1 MKESKGVLLELVSE
15 SLKFSESFKELK
27 GLRDNIDYIKNA
39 EKQLSQLNNQSQ
51 EYRKTLTDL
60 ERAERQKQKAMSETA
75 IDLQKLK
82 LETAQL
88 NKEKKETARALLG
101 LITPY
106 ERFAKEVKEAKQEAS
121 NLGAQMLMLENRHKA
136 GKITKQYYNE
146 ELRKLSDRYTTA
158 RLKAIGLD
166 QQIKKLDNSVGN
178 HQRNV
183 GNYSSAIGKIS
194 GTLTSVMA
202 GFGVVVGVDMFAGIV
217 KSSYDTIKT
226 LDAQNKALKEVFQTE
241 EQVAFQKQYI
251 SDISNKYGLE
261 ILSTTEAYTK
271 YAAAIKGTNLE
282 GEKGREIFTAFSGAT
297 SKLGLSAE
305 EQKGIFKALE
315 QMISKG
321 KIQAEE
327 LRGQLGDRMSG
338 AFKLFADGL
347 GISTAELDAQLKAGK
362 VYSEDVLPKIAEQL
376 QKQYDLASETDTLT
390 SAQNRLT
397 NAWNG
402 FLNNISENKEII
414 NALASGLEFLADYA
428 SLVASAL
435 TDDAYGESISIFSHL
450 REIVNVV
457 SGAFKELGI
466 DTGKAIHPLDLVT
479 TNIGFL
485 KSALV
490 SLRVAIEHIIN
501 GWQTVVSVFKLD
513 FSGAKKNILDLVN
526 AYKKGLSD
534 IKTIT
539 NETNAKMAEN
549 RLPEDKRKAV
559 QSNRQYKASLE
570 KAQKEGKAYFQHNG
584 YYFDTKT
591 AKNTGKS
598 LDNFIDIDG
607 KLQEKIKKAP
617 TPPAG
622 DDEKAKKKAESEAKK
637 RQKEAEKREKEAQ
650 KELKTA
656 LENEKK
662 RIKYL
667 EDGVNFEKLS
677 YQMRNWAYQSFFAKK
692 MELLEKEKQME
703 LSNAKTKAERE
714 KAELDY
720 KQKKQDLEQKL
731 RKDLYEN
738 SKKELEKNYKKNDND
753 HKNQLKTV
761 DEDEVSLEMDKL
773 SKKVEIYDN
782 MIKETSEYYKKMIEN
797 AQIYGEDTTEL
808 EEEQNEKLIQ
818 LREERLK
825 ILKGGTKA
833 IEEDIKYL
841 SALAQESEKL
851 TFEEQKQ
858 AILSDKKL
866 SDNQKNYRLK
876 LLEIESQIRLN
887 NLQIKELETIKQ
899 KLEEKKKNG
908 ELTKAEETTLS
919 ETNVQIEEKKTA
931 NVELNRQAK
940 DVVSEDLQAV
950 LDEFSKGLET
960 LGFENTANYLAEDFG
975 KMLNKMKDGTAD
987 WADYTKGAVM
997 LVSDVFN
1004 DFITKRKD
1012 KEIKALDEQLKK
1024 SQETTEQELGFIEGR
1039 LSQLNALQE
1048 MTTEQQ
1054 EERNAL
1060 EDEARTIKE
1069 QQAQR
1074 EKEIEAQKARAEQ
1087 RASAEQAIIGGLV
1100 GGAKA
1105 LPNFAAAAASVA
1117 MGAIMAGL
1125 IMSKD
1130 PVPKYFVGR
1139 RGGKRELAYTQERGR
1154 ELITDKHGNIKHLGH
1169 NKGATLTQLEE
1180 GDNVYTA
1187 TETANILSKLSN
1199 IRIGENPAELMHKI
1213 ELARYTP
1220 PVKMIDNSD
1229 AIAEKIGQRFEMVM
1243 KKYDKASV
1251 YEIDGII
1258 YQERGGKIPQV
1269 VGKKKNRPIRVEVK
1283 TNNRD

>member
-1 MKESKGVLLELVSE
+1 
-15 SLKFSESFKELK
+15 
-27 GLRDNIDYIKNA
+27 
-39 EKQLSQLNNQSQ
+39 
-51 EYRKTLTDL
+51 
-60 ERAERQKQKAMSETA
+60 
-75 IDLQKLK
+75 
-82 LETAQL
+82 
-88 NKEKKETARALLG
+88 
-101 LITPY
+101 
-106 ERFAKEVKEAKQEAS
+106 
-121 NLGAQMLMLENRHKA
+121 
-136 GKITKQYYNE
+136 
-146 ELRKLSDRYTTA
+146 
-158 RLKAIGLD
+158 
-166 QQIKKLDNSVGN
+166 
-178 HQRNV
+178 
-183 GNYSSAIGKIS
+183 
-194 GTLTSVMA
+194 
-202 GFGVVVGVDMFAGIV
+202 
-217 KSSYDTIKT
+217 
-226 LDAQNKALKEVFQTE
+226 
-241 EQVAFQKQYI
+241 
-251 SDISNKYGLE
+251 
-261 ILSTTEAYTK
+261 
-271 YAAAIKGTNLE
+271 
-282 GEKGREIFTAFSGAT
+282 
-297 SKLGLSAE
+297 
-305 EQKGIFKALE
+305 
-315 QMISKG
+315 
-321 KIQAEE
+321 
-327 LRGQLGDRMSG
+327 
-338 AFKLFADGL
+338 
-347 GISTAELDAQLKAGK
+347 
-362 VYSEDVLPKIAEQL
+362 
-376 QKQYDLASETDTLT
+376 
-390 SAQNRLT
+390 
-397 NAWNG
+397 
-402 FLNNISENKEII
+402 
-414 NALASGLEFLADYA
+414 
-428 SLVASAL
+428 
-435 TDDAYGESISIFSHL
+435 
-450 REIVNVV
+450 
-457 SGAFKELGI
+457 
-466 DTGKAIHPLDLVT
+466 
-479 TNIGFL
+479 
-485 KSALV
+485 
-490 SLRVAIEHIIN
+490 
-501 GWQTVVSVFKLD
+501 
-513 FSGAKKNILDLVN
+513 
-526 AYKKGLSD
+526 
-534 IKTIT
+534 
-539 NETNAKMAEN
+539 
-549 RLPEDKRKAV
+549 
-559 QSNRQYKASLE
+559 
-570 KAQKEGKAYFQHNG
+570 
-584 YYFDTKT
+584 
-591 AKNTGKS
+591 
-598 LDNFIDIDG
+598 
-607 KLQEKIKKAP
+607 
-617 TPPAG
+617 
-622 DDEKAKKKAESEAKK
+622 
-637 RQKEAEKREKEAQ
+637 
-650 KELKTA
+650 
-656 LENEKK
+656 
-662 RIKYL
+662 
-667 EDGVNFEKLS
+667 
-677 YQMRNWAYQSFFAKK
+677 
-692 MELLEKEKQME
+692 ME

-714 KAELDY
+714 KAEIDY
-720 KQKKQDLEQKL
+720 LQKKQDLEQKL

-997 LVSDVFN
+997 IVSDVFN

-1139 RGGKRELAYTQERGR
+1139 KGGKRELAYTQERGR

-1243 KKYDKASV
+1243 KKYDKANI

-1269 VGKKKNRPIRVEVK
+1269 VGKKKNRPIRVEIK
-1283 TNNRD
+1283 SNSRD